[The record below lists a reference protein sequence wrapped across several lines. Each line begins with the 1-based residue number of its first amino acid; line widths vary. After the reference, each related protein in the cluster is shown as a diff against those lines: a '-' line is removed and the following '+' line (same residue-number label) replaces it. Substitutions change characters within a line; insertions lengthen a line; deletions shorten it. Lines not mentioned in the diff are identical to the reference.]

1 MSGGSRGMGWVVR
14 RKDGRA
20 VRAEDCLFVSS
31 QGKVK
36 AFRKSDAMMMS
47 DDDHSFLEDLG
58 DSPKSP
64 LGHPATIAWMF
75 AQTAKRGKD
84 MSFAVFKARERIR

>member
-1 MSGGSRGMGWVVR
+1 MTLDSKGMGWVVR

-20 VRAEDCLFVSS
+20 VRVEDCLFVSS

-64 LGHPATIAWMF
+64 LGHPATIAWMA

-84 MSFAVFKARERIR
+84 MCSAIFKARERIR